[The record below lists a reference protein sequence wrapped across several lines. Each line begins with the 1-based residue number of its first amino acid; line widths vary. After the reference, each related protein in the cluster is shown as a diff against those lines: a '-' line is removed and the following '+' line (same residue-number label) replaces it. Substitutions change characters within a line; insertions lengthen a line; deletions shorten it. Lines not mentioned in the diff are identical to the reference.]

1 MELKTAK
8 SIVTRLNKGLE
19 PNARGRLP
27 VTLYEDYSG
36 RGMFGT
42 KTSAVVLPGYMITDQ
57 MRKKYRVDN
66 MGLDMV
72 IY

>member
-1 MELKTAK
+1 MELATAK
-8 SIVTRLNKGLE
+8 RMVTRLNKDRE
-19 PNARGRLP
+19 PDSRGRLP
-27 VTLYEDYSG
+27 VKIYEGYSG
-36 RGMFGT
+36 RGMFGST
-42 KTSAVVLPGYMITDQ
+42 TTAVVLPGYMISDA